1 MRVRHLLHFFIVL
14 KIGSIRPLD
23 NSQLVYTGEFVNI
36 RQLVLDVDKA
46 MARPSLLQIAT
57 AISRCTG
64 VDAANITVEEIDLET
79 VGMGVT
85 IEGSDMNYEEIV
97 DAIEATGAVVH
108 SLDQIAFGNK
118 IIARNPRAR

>member
-1 MRVRHLLHFFIVL
+1 M
-14 KIGSIRPLD
+14 
-23 NSQLVYTGEFVNI
+23 NI

-46 MARPSLLQIAT
+46 MARPSLLQVAT
-57 AISRCTG
+57 AISSCTG

-85 IEGSDMNYEEIV
+85 IEGSEMNYEEIV

-108 SLDQIAFGNK
+108 SLDQISFGDK